1 MVEQLLEN
9 FDETLRNQTDIV
21 MEMKPQGDRQGTGE
35 REKYSHIG
43 ETDRNDCLGVIV
55 REELDAGRVCE
66 LPETQ
71 ACSHTFYQAQTCFHI

>member
-35 REKYSHIG
+35 RNTVTLEKQIG
-43 ETDRNDCLGVIV
+43 MT
-55 REELDAGRVCE
+55 A
-66 LPETQ
+66 
-71 ACSHTFYQAQTCFHI
+71 